1 MNNLTFN
8 IQDSMQRK
16 FKYEN
21 YKFIFE
27 EHVYTSLWQFAF
39 ETGLYQKINNEY
51 SFTIHWEFN
60 NVEHKIIFPNGN
72 AHFFVDPISHL
83 IVCKWFVLDN
93 QLTNITHFLNLDGSI
108 HHQLKLPD
116 VVYCQLEDDL
126 RIPYKPL
133 VPSITEDMEKIGYF
147 PVEDIPAT
155 MSFDEK
161 LNSLVGQYYY
171 LDDWVLY
178 RKYDALH
185 LNLTNFSHI

>member
-1 MNNLTFN
+1 MTREEVTKHIRESPKNNFLLILPTGFGKTYCALEL
-8 IQDSMQRK
+8 I
-16 FKYEN
+16 EN
-21 YKFIFE
+21 RVK
-27 EHVYTSLWQFAF
+27 L
-39 ETGLYQKINNEY
+39 GL
-51 SFTIHWEFN
+51 
-60 NVEHKIIFPNGN
+60 
-72 AHFFVDPISHL
+72 PIL
-83 IVCKWFVLDN
+83 IVIPRL
-93 QLTNITHFLNLDGSI
+93 FLIENWKKELNKF
-108 HHQLKLPD
+108 KLPD

-133 VPSITEDMEKIGYF
+133 VPAITEDMEKIGYF

-155 MSFDEK
+155 MSFDEE